1 MIVRRH
7 THAFGLVVLALLTLP
22 LLVFATRPDPA
33 ARNHS
38 ATLYVFGTLVEVII
52 RGEPPST
59 AQRATDRLAHRFHS
73 IHRNWHAWK
82 PGELERLNAALAQ
95 GDGMAVSADLLR
107 VLQQGQHLSQ
117 QSNGLFNPAIG
128 QLIAAWGFH
137 ADDLPSGPPP
147 DAALIAALVARA
159 PSMSDLRF
167 DGAYVSSTNP
177 AVQLD
182 LGAYAK
188 GAALDLA
195 VAQLARDGIRHA
207 VLNAGGDVRVM
218 GRHAQRPWTI
228 AIRDPFG
235 WEPVAVIAMKPGEAL
250 FTSGNYER
258 FLSHDQ
264 VRFSHII
271 DPRTGWPAGQIV
283 SVSVV
288 HENGALADAAATALS
303 VAGPQD
309 WAQIANRM
317 GVTQALLIDDT
328 GTLHA
333 TPDMAKRLS
342 LRTGPQGQT
351 PRFPVQS
358 GLWPRPRFP
367 TEYSTL

>member
-1 MIVRRH
+1 MIPKRH
-7 THAFGLVVLALLTLP
+7 NLAVGLVVLALLIVP
-22 LLVFATRPDPA
+22 LLVFATRPDPG
-33 ARNHS
+33 ARSHS

-52 RGEPPST
+52 RGEPPKV
-59 AQRATDRLAHRFHS
+59 AQQATDRLAHMFQG
-73 IHRNWHAWK
+73 IHRDWHAWK

-95 GDGMAVSADLLR
+95 GDGLEVSADLLR
-107 VLQQGQHLSQ
+107 VLQQGQRLSQ
-117 QSNGLFNPAIG
+117 QSDGLFNPAIG

-137 ADDLPSGPPP
+137 ADDLPVGPPP
-147 DAALIAALVARA
+147 DPAQIKALVARA
-159 PSMSDLRF
+159 PSMADLRF
-167 DGAYVSSTNP
+167 DGAYVSSVNP

-218 GRHAQRPWTI
+218 GRHAHRPWTI

-235 WEPVAVIAMKPGEAL
+235 WEPVAIIALQPGEAL

-258 FLSHDQ
+258 FLNHDQ
-264 VRFSHII
+264 ERFSHII
-271 DPRTGWPAGQIV
+271 DPRTGWPAGRIV

-309 WAQIANRM
+309 WAQIAAQM

-328 GTLHA
+328 GKLHA
-333 TPDMAKRLS
+333 TPDMARRLN
-342 LRTGPQGQT
+342 LRADPQGQT
-351 PRFPVQS
+351 PKLLVQS
-358 GLWPRPRFP
+358 GFWPRVFHPD
-367 TEYSTL
+367 YSTL